1 MRDGTLLRSLE
12 VTQAREATMTQP
24 TFDKAYGG
32 TAAENYERH
41 FVPHIAAPL
50 AANLL
55 EAAALR
61 PGERVLDVACG
72 TGVVARM
79 ARQRVGDSGTV
90 AGLDANPGMLA
101 VARSASPKPA
111 IDWYEA
117 TAEAI
122 PLADGAFDAVLCQL
136 GLQFITN
143 KLGALREMRRVLAP
157 GGRLVVNVPG
167 PTPPLFAVLADALET
182 HVDPRAASFVHVV
195 FSLHDE
201 RELRELVNAA
211 GFQDVRVETRRTAL
225 TLPPASQ
232 FLWQYICS
240 TPLVNMVA
248 QASEESRAAL
258 ESEVVEKWRDF
269 AVDGSLR

>member
-1 MRDGTLLRSLE
+1 
-12 VTQAREATMTQP
+12 MTQP

-50 AANLL
+50 AENLL
-55 EAAALR
+55 ETAALR

-90 AGLDANPGMLA
+90 AGLDANAGMLA
-101 VARSASPKPA
+101 VARSASPKLA
-111 IDWYEA
+111 IDWYEQPQKRS
-117 TAEAI
+117 

-143 KLGALREMRRVLAP
+143 KLGALREMRRVLAHADDC
-157 GGRLVVNVPG
+157 VVNVPV
-167 PTPPLFAVLADALET
+167 PTPPLFTVLADRSKRTSTLALRRSY
-182 HVDPRAASFVHVV
+182 HVE

-201 RELRELVNAA
+201 RELAN
-211 GFQDVRVETRRTAL
+211 
-225 TLPPASQ
+225 S
-232 FLWQYICS
+232 
-240 TPLVNMVA
+240 
-248 QASEESRAAL
+248 
-258 ESEVVEKWRDF
+258 
-269 AVDGSLR
+269 